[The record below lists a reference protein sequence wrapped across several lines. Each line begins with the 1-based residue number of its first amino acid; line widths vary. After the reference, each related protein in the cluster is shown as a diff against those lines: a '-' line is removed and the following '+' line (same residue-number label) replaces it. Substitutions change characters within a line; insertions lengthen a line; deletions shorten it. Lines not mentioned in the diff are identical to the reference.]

1 MSAQDFTTT
10 IIVNQ
15 SPEEVFKAI
24 QNVKGWWSEEIEG
37 KTANQGDEFKYH
49 YEDVH
54 RCKIKLTE
62 VIQNQK
68 IVWLI
73 EENYFS
79 FTKDDTEW
87 TNTKAVFEISK
98 ENNKTKLTFTHV
110 GLVPEYE
117 CFDVCKAGWS
127 NYIENSLKKLI
138 ETGKGQPNATGKPQ
152 IETERALSSKE

>member
-1 MSAQDFTTT
+1 MSTHDFTTT

-15 SPEEVFKAI
+15 TPDEVFKAI
-24 QNVKGWWSEEIEG
+24 QNVRGWWSEEIEG
-37 KTANQGDEFKYH
+37 KTANKGDEFKYH

-54 RCKIKLTE
+54 RCKIKLIE
-62 VIQNQK
+62 VIPNQK

-79 FTKDDTEW
+79 FTNDDTEW
-87 TNTKAVFEISK
+87 TNTTAVFDISK

-117 CFDVCKAGWS
+117 CFEVCKAGWT

-138 ETGKGQPNATGKPQ
+138 ETGEGLPNATGKPQ
-152 IETERALSSKE
+152 IETERKLSEK